1 MTSLRGWAPKG
12 ERLIGR
18 APHGHGRT
26 MTFIAALRH
35 TRIDAPF
42 APNGP
47 VNGEAF
53 RAHVERILVPTLGPG
68 DVVVMDNL
76 ASHKGRAVRDAIRA
90 ARAHLPFLP
99 PYSPDPNPIEQV
111 FAKLEHMLRDAAERT
126 VETTWRRIG
135 ALPDRFTPRECSNYL
150 VNAGY
155 ASS

>member
-1 MTSLRGWAPKG
+1 
-12 ERLIGR
+12 
-18 APHGHGRT
+18 

-35 TRIDAPF
+35 NRIDF
-42 APNGP
+42 ALDGP

-53 RAHVERILVPTLGPG
+53 RACVERILVPTLGPG

-76 ASHKGRAVRDAIRA
+76 GSHKGRAVRDAIRA
-90 ARAHLPFLP
+90 ARAHLLVLP
-99 PYSPDPNPIEQV
+99 PYRPDPNPIEQV

-135 ALPDRFTPRECSNYL
+135 ALPDRSTPRECSNYL

>member
-1 MTSLRGWAPKG
+1 MTSLRSWAPKG

-68 DVVVMDNL
+68 DVMVMDNL

-90 ARAHLPFLP
+90 ARAHLLFLP
-99 PYSPDPNPIEQV
+99 PYSPDPNPIEQML
-111 FAKLEHMLRDAAERT
+111 AKLEHMLRDAAERT

-135 ALPDRFTPRECSNYL
+135 ALPERFTPRECSNY
-150 VNAGY
+150 VVSAGD
-155 ASS
+155 ASR